1 MLNLALLYLLSIC
14 VATVEHN
21 TMGYELLNFI
31 LLHINSECL
40 TFVMYLY
47 VCLLILLFFTA
58 HISTWKMHLLCVEY
72 FRLSEQKIKAA
83 TE

>member
-1 MLNLALLYLLSIC
+1 MLNLALLYLLSIY
-14 VATVEHN
+14 VEHN

-58 HISTWKMHLLCVEY
+58 HISTWKIHLL
-72 FRLSEQKIKAA
+72 
-83 TE
+83 